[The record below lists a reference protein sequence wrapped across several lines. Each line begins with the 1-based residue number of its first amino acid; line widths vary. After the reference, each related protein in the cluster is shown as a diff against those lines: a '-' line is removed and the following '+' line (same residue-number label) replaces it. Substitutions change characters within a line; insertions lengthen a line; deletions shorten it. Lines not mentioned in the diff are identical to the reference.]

1 MKSEIK
7 AEIRKIN
14 GRDVEI
20 VIAPIGTVS
29 LVYARTDKGLLTCGA
44 IEPAALT
51 KFGIAAARVRPG
63 SSPSITSYE
72 DLVGCVVREAN
83 DAARALG
90 IAEGMSGAD
99 ALAKL

>member
-1 MKSEIK
+1 MKSDIK
-7 AEIRKIN
+7 EEVRKIN

-20 VIAPIGTVS
+20 VIAPIGKVS
-29 LVYARTDKGLLTCGA
+29 LVYARTEKGLLTCGA
-44 IEPAALT
+44 IDPAALT

-63 SSPSITSYE
+63 ASPSIASYE
-72 DLVGCVVREAN
+72 DLVGGVVREAN

-90 IAEGMSGAD
+90 IAEGMSGTD